1 MTKVGRSV
9 RHPEDFWSM
18 GWRSQVQ
25 QTAAQQQAPALRANY
40 GKLETCNSKGPKLSV
55 LHQIFFK
62 LGSFPRTIQ
71 TSLCTCCQLVWVV
84 MNPYVS
90 PGMPRWIDLSGGP
103 SARLH
108 RSAGGR
114 SHAASKRCT
123 TGRGSWVPSW
133 V

>member
-1 MTKVGRSV
+1 MAMGNWKHVGL
-9 RHPEDFWSM
+9 
-18 GWRSQVQ
+18 Q
-25 QTAAQQQAPALRANY
+25 RA
-40 GKLETCNSKGPKLSV
+40 EVFSV

-62 LGSFPRTIQ
+62 LGSFPVFLEGFRQ
-71 TSLCTCCQLVWVV
+71 PCDALCTCCQLVWVV
-84 MNPYVS
+84 MNPHVS

-123 TGRGSWVPSW
+123 TGRGALGSQLGLNDGGLGLQLLAIFMEKIGFGF
-133 V
+133 